1 MTTTTTTGRTPET
14 MNTIECEYCE
24 GPVHRALAGW
34 HICNTCLGPNDEP
47 PELTQS
53 HCHECGRGCL
63 TNGEGNWWH
72 EGSGGWLLPISDQRP
87 YCKDMDPAK
96 SALNSD
102 NVWTDALVTPG
113 ASQ

>member
-1 MTTTTTTGRTPET
+1 
-14 MNTIECEYCE
+14 
-24 GPVHRALAGW
+24 
-34 HICNTCLGPNDEP
+34 LGPNDEP

-72 EGSGGWLLPISDQRP
+72 GGSGGWLLPISDQRP
-87 YCKDMDPAK
+87 FCKDMDPAK
-96 SALNSD
+96 SVLNSD